1 MVPDDHA
8 QSHSPIVCLKLYEL
22 HTRVRQSFFL
32 PLSFPDVFPIDSN
45 LPQYIP
51 SLVGQIMRPLIPLER
66 FRTFADGLDH
76 PEGLAFDADGTL
88 WAGGELGQIYRIDG
102 RGRLREIARLGGF
115 NLGLTFSQTQELY
128 VCNFK
133 LSALVRLNRKGRVL
147 ESWER
152 VGNRK
157 LKTPNFSVFDSEG
170 NLYFSDSGDFDKVNG
185 WVYRIRKNGRAEM
198 FAGPFAFANGLSL
211 SADGKFLYV
220 VQSTR
225 DNVERVEILSDGRAG
240 KRQIYAIGLHRVPDG
255 AALDAKGNLLVT
267 CYASDNLY
275 KVTPAGKVSL
285 LAYDP
290 QGTMIAR
297 PTNIAFGGPNFDQ
310 MYVANL
316 GRWHISRAPAGARG
330 QLLANQ
336 R

>member
-1 MVPDDHA
+1 
-8 QSHSPIVCLKLYEL
+8 
-22 HTRVRQSFFL
+22 
-32 PLSFPDVFPIDSN
+32 
-45 LPQYIP
+45 
-51 SLVGQIMRPLIPLER
+51 MRPLIPLDR
-66 FRTFADGLDH
+66 FRIFADGLDH

-88 WAGGELGQIYRIDG
+88 WAGGELGQIYCIDA
-102 RGRLREIARLGGF
+102 RGRLREIASLGGF
-115 NLGLTFSQTQELY
+115 NLGLTFSRAQELY

-133 LSALVRLNRKGRVL
+133 LPALVRINRKGRVL

-170 NLYFSDSGDFDKVNG
+170 NLYFSDSGDFDKGNG
-185 WVYRIRKNGRAEM
+185 WVYRIRKNGRSEV
-198 FAGPFAFANGLSL
+198 FAGPFAFANGLAL
-211 SADGKFLYV
+211 SADEKFLYV

-225 DNVERVEILSDGRAG
+225 DNVERVEILSNGCAG
-240 KRQIYAIGLHRVPDG
+240 KRQIYAAGLHRVPDG
-255 AALDAKGNLLVT
+255 AALDANGNLLVT

-275 KVTPAGKVSL
+275 RVTPAGKVSL

-290 QGTMIAR
+290 QGTIIAR

-316 GRWHISRAPAGARG
+316 GRWHITRAPAGVRG
-330 QLLANQ
+330 HLLVNQ

>member
-1 MVPDDHA
+1 
-8 QSHSPIVCLKLYEL
+8 
-22 HTRVRQSFFL
+22 
-32 PLSFPDVFPIDSN
+32 
-45 LPQYIP
+45 
-51 SLVGQIMRPLIPLER
+51 MRPLIPLDR
-66 FRTFADGLDH
+66 FRIFADGLDH

-115 NLGLTFSQTQELY
+115 NLGLTFSRAQELY
-128 VCNFK
+128 VCNSK
-133 LSALVRLNRKGRVL
+133 LSALVRINRKGRVL

-157 LKTPNFSVFDSEG
+157 LKTPNFSVFDSDG
-170 NLYFSDSGDFDKVNG
+170 NLYFSDSGDFNRVNG

-211 SADGKFLYV
+211 NADEKFLYV

-225 DNVERVEILSDGRAG
+225 DNVERVEILSNGRAG
-240 KRQIYAIGLHRVPDG
+240 ERKVYASGLHRVPDG
-255 AALDAKGNLLVT
+255 AALDARGNLLVT

-316 GRWHISRAPAGARG
+316 GRWHISRAPAGVRG
-330 QLLANQ
+330 HLLANQ

>member
-1 MVPDDHA
+1 
-8 QSHSPIVCLKLYEL
+8 
-22 HTRVRQSFFL
+22 
-32 PLSFPDVFPIDSN
+32 
-45 LPQYIP
+45 
-51 SLVGQIMRPLIPLER
+51 MRPLIPLER
-66 FRTFADGLDH
+66 FRIFAEGLDH

-88 WAGGELGQIYRIDG
+88 WAGGELGQIYRVDA
-102 RGRLREIARLGGF
+102 RGRVREVTTLGGF
-115 NLGLTFSQTQELY
+115 NLGLTFSEAQELY

-133 LSALVRLNRKGRVL
+133 LPALVRVNRKGRVL

-152 VGNRK
+152 IGNRK

-170 NLYFSDSGDFDKVNG
+170 NLYFSDSGQWKRDNG
-185 WVYRIRKNGRAEM
+185 WVYRIRKNGQTEV
-198 FAGPFAFANGLSL
+198 FAGPFAFANGLAL
-211 SADGKFLYV
+211 SADEKFLFV

-225 DNVERVEILSDGRAG
+225 DNVERIEILADGRAG
-240 KRQIYAIGLHRVPDG
+240 ERKVYASELHRIPDG
-255 AALDAKGNLLVT
+255 AALDVDGNLLVT
-267 CYASDNLY
+267 CYASDNIY
-275 KVTPAGKVSL
+275 RVTPRGKVSL

-290 QGTMIAR
+290 EGTMIAR

-316 GRWHISRAPAGARG
+316 GRWHISRASARVRG

>member
-1 MVPDDHA
+1 VLCLILQGSLSLGTLSGADVLWLAFLIDSRFPVYIPFRLSDKD
-8 QSHSPIVCLKLYEL
+8 SRTRYSPM
-22 HTRVRQSFFL
+22 TRAL
-32 PLSFPDVFPIDSN
+32 IPIDS
-45 LPQYIP
+45 
-51 SLVGQIMRPLIPLER
+51 

-102 RGRLREIARLGGF
+102 RGKVREVARLGGF
-115 NLGLTFSQTQELY
+115 NLGLTFSRAQELF

-133 LSALVRLNRKGRVL
+133 LHALVRVTRKGRVL
-147 ESWER
+147 QSWDR
-152 VGNRK
+152 IGSRK

-170 NLYFSDSGDFDKVNG
+170 NLYFSDSGDWERSNG
-185 WVYRIRKNGRAEM
+185 WVFRIRRNGKSDV
-198 FAGPFAFANGLSL
+198 FAGPFAFANGLAL
-211 SADGKFLYV
+211 SADERFLYV

-225 DNVERVEILSDGRAG
+225 DNVERVEILADGRAG
-240 KRQIYAIGLHRVPDG
+240 QGKVYAAGLHRVPDG
-255 AALDAKGNLLVT
+255 AALDAEGNLLVT
-267 CYASDNLY
+267 CYASDNIY
-275 KVTPAGKVSL
+275 RITPAGKVSV

-297 PTNIAFGGPNFDQ
+297 PTNIAFGGPDFQ
-310 MYVANL
+310 RIYVANL

>member
-1 MVPDDHA
+1 
-8 QSHSPIVCLKLYEL
+8 
-22 HTRVRQSFFL
+22 
-32 PLSFPDVFPIDSN
+32 
-45 LPQYIP
+45 
-51 SLVGQIMRPLIPLER
+51 MRPLIPLDR
-66 FRTFADGLDH
+66 FRIFANGLDH
-76 PEGLAFDADGTL
+76 PEGLAFDADGAL
-88 WAGGELGQIYRIDG
+88 WAGGELGQIYRIDA
-102 RGRLREIARLGGF
+102 RGRLREIANLGGF
-115 NLGLTFSQTQELY
+115 NLGLTFSRAQELY

-133 LSALVRLNRKGRVL
+133 LSALVRINRKGRVL

-152 VGNRK
+152 VGKRK
-157 LKTPNFSVFDSEG
+157 LRTPNFSVFDSEG
-170 NLYFSDSGDFDKVNG
+170 NVYFSDSGDFDKVNG
-185 WVYRIRKNGRAEM
+185 WVYRIRKNGRAEV

-211 SADGKFLYV
+211 SADERSLYV

-225 DNVERVEILSDGRAG
+225 DNVERVEILSNGRAG
-240 KRQIYAIGLHRVPDG
+240 ERKVHASGLHRVPDG

-316 GRWHISRAPAGARG
+316 GRWHISRAPAGVRG

-336 R
+336 H